1 MSNKASV
8 CDGTVYLKVAEI
20 YAEVPALKLRLFMK
34 TRPEQAQQLLSQCV
48 TVYQSTK
55 TIHKFTQLEFTFGNH
70 GRART
75 LFEGLITQ
83 NPKQK
88 DIWNVFVD
96 LEIPKGIAVQVIC
109 GLYSAMLDL
118 RLGLLFQKAQSYVAS
133 KMSSQNSASNKCMQN
148 SDNDDNHDNE

>member
-1 MSNKASV
+1 MCNSLPKHK
-8 CDGTVYLKVAEI
+8 DI
-20 YAEVPALKLRLFMK
+20 
-34 TRPEQAQQLLSQCV
+34 
-48 TVYQSTK
+48 K

-75 LFEGLITQ
+75 LFEGSITQ

-109 GLYSAMLDL
+109 GLYSAI
-118 RLGLLFQKAQSYVAS
+118 YVAS

>member
-55 TIHKFTQLEFTFGNH
+55 ISRQFINSHNWNLHLAIMGEQ
-70 GRART
+70 GRSLKAS
-75 LFEGLITQ
+75 ITQ

-109 GLYSAMLDL
+109 GLYSAIMVIK
-118 RLGLLFQKAQSYVAS
+118 RGKI
-133 KMSSQNSASNKCMQN
+133 
-148 SDNDDNHDNE
+148 